1 MYRNVYYYLMK
12 KWIVNFLCLIVGFII
27 GYLVFNPTTE
37 EQQEIRE
44 VTIRDSIY
52 VINDSIIEKI
62 KYVDRIYEK
71 EVSNIISSSDSV
83 NLSIFSE
90 YIDNYQRTIKDN

>member
-12 KWIVNFLCLIVGFII
+12 KWIVNLLCLIVGFII
-27 GYLVFNPTTE
+27 GYLVFNSSIKEPS
-37 EQQEIRE
+37 EIKE

-83 NLSIFSE
+83 RLSIFSK
-90 YIDNYQRTIKDN
+90 YIDNYKRTIKDN